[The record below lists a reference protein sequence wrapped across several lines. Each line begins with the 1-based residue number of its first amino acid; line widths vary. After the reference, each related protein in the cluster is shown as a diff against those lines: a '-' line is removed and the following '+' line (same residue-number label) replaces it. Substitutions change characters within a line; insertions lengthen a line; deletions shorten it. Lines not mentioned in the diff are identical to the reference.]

1 MVEDLDCVD
10 CISPGK
16 NDNPS
21 WPLYAAEPTLDCMFP
36 FHLFAHVS
44 KFFGFKVVL
53 LGRYDAQG
61 LNVTNAVTQV
71 YEGNAS
77 TAITGNA
84 THCMHVSSR
93 PHSCGIVAGPGPG
106 CGGAVEFWYRVTPG
120 LELVKLV
127 SPSPPLDSVICYAV
141 HC

>member
-1 MVEDLDCVD
+1 MVQDLDCVD
-10 CISPGK
+10 CTYPGS

-77 TAITGNA
+77 RAITGNA
-84 THCMHVSSR
+84 THCMHFSSDLTLAVSSQ
-93 PHSCGIVAGPGPG
+93 V
-106 CGGAVEFWYRVTPG
+106 PG
-120 LELVKLV
+120 L
-127 SPSPPLDSVICYAV
+127 AV
-141 HC
+141 GVQWSSGTE